1 MQETNKFNLKGLE
14 KTLLYEGK
22 AKRIY
27 SVPNS
32 KEVVIQEFK
41 DDATAFN
48 GLKKDKI
55 LNKGIRN
62 TEITTRIFNYL
73 AENNIPTHFIDKI
86 SDNEM
91 IVKKVDIIKVEVVCR
106 NIAAGS
112 LVKKFGFKEGYILQ
126 VPIVE
131 FYLKSDELGDPLFTE
146 AHIYAME
153 LATPEELSFIREL
166 TLKINNLLLSFFKQR
181 NIRLVDFKLEFG
193 KDSDGNIILAD
204 EISPDTC
211 RFWDS
216 ETNEK
221 LDKDRFRFDL
231 GNVEEAYEEILK
243 RIIG

>member
-1 MQETNKFNLKGLE
+1 LE
-14 KTLLYEGK
+14 KTLIYEGK

-27 SVPNS
+27 TVPG
-32 KEVVIQEFK
+32 KKDLVIQEFK

-55 LNKGIRN
+55 SNKGIRN
-62 TEITTRIFNYL
+62 TEITTYIFKYL
-73 AENNIPTHFIDKI
+73 AENNIPTHFIEKI

-91 IVKKVDIIKVEVVCR
+91 IVKKVDIILVEVVCR
-106 NIAAGS
+106 NVAAGS
-112 LVKKFGFKEGYILQ
+112 LVKKFGFKEGFKLKQ
-126 VPIVE
+126 PIVE
-131 FYLKSDELGDPLFTE
+131 YYLKSDELGDPLFTD
-146 AHIYAME
+146 AHIYAMG
-153 LATPEELSFIREL
+153 LATSEELNYIKEL
-166 TLKINNLLLSFFKQR
+166 TLKINNLLISFFEQK

-193 KDSDGNIILAD
+193 KDSEGNIILAD

-231 GNVEEAYEEILK
+231 GKVEDAYEEILK
-243 RIIG
+243 RIKG

>member
-1 MQETNKFNLKGLE
+1 LE

-22 AKRIY
+22 AKKIY
-27 SVPNS
+27 SIAGKPDLY
-32 KEVVIQEFK
+32 IQEFK

-55 LNKGIRN
+55 SNKGIMN
-62 TEITTRIFNYL
+62 TEITTLIFNHL
-73 AENNIPTHFIDKI
+73 IANGIPTHFVEKI

-112 LVKKFGFKEGYILQ
+112 LVKKFGFKEGFVL
-126 VPIVE
+126 VNPIVE
-131 FYLKSDELGDPLFTE
+131 YYLKSDELGDPLFTE
-146 AHIYAME
+146 DHIFALG
-153 LATPEELSFIREL
+153 LADAEEMKFIKSL
-166 TLKINNLLLSFFKQR
+166 TLKINDLLKVYFSERK
-181 NIRLVDFKLEFG
+181 IKLVDFKLEFG
-193 KDSDGNIILAD
+193 KDVHGNIILAD

-221 LDKDRFRFDL
+221 MDKDRFRFDL
-231 GNVEEAYEEILK
+231 DKVEDAYLEIKNRLSK
-243 RIIG
+243 

>member
-1 MQETNKFNLKGLE
+1 ME

-22 AKRIY
+22 AKKIY
-27 SVPNS
+27 SIAGKPDLY
-32 KEVVIQEFK
+32 IQEFK

-55 LNKGIRN
+55 SNKGIMN
-62 TEITTRIFNYL
+62 TEITTLIFNHL
-73 AENNIPTHFIDKI
+73 IANGIPTHFVEKI

-112 LVKKFGFKEGYILQ
+112 LVKKFGFKEGFVL
-126 VPIVE
+126 VNPIVE
-131 FYLKSDELGDPLFTE
+131 YYLKSDELGDPLFTE
-146 AHIYAME
+146 DHIFALG
-153 LATPEELSFIREL
+153 LADAEEMKFIKSL
-166 TLKINNLLLSFFKQR
+166 TIKINDLLKVYFSERK
-181 NIRLVDFKLEFG
+181 IKLVDFKLEFG
-193 KDSDGNIILAD
+193 KDVNGNIILAD

-221 LDKDRFRFDL
+221 MDKDRFRFDL
-231 GNVEEAYEEILK
+231 GKVEDAYLEIKNRLSK
-243 RIIG
+243 

>member
-1 MQETNKFNLKGLE
+1 ME

-22 AKRIY
+22 AKKIY
-27 SVPNS
+27 SIAGKPDLY
-32 KEVVIQEFK
+32 IQEFK

-55 LNKGIRN
+55 SNKGIMN
-62 TEITTRIFNYL
+62 TEITTLIFNHL
-73 AENNIPTHFIDKI
+73 IANGIPTHFVEKI

-112 LVKKFGFKEGYILQ
+112 LVKKFGFKEGFVL
-126 VPIVE
+126 VNPIVE
-131 FYLKSDELGDPLFTE
+131 YYLKSDELGDPLFTE
-146 AHIYAME
+146 DHIFALG
-153 LATPEELSFIREL
+153 LADAEEMKFIKSL
-166 TLKINNLLLSFFKQR
+166 TLKINDLLKVYFSERK
-181 NIRLVDFKLEFG
+181 IKLVDFKLEFG
-193 KDSDGNIILAD
+193 KDVNGNIILAD

-221 LDKDRFRFDL
+221 MDKDRFRFDL
-231 GNVEEAYEEILK
+231 DKVEDAYLEIKNRLSK
-243 RIIG
+243 